1 MTSRAYKA
9 LYRKERPLRGEN
21 ADWCF
26 DFENKVETL
35 RILNIAD
42 SNPSETKK
50 KLQDYIKTN
59 GEKYNQ
65 LVS

>member
-50 KLQDYIKTN
+50 KLQD
-59 GEKYNQ
+59 
-65 LVS
+65 